1 MIRFALS
8 ARTSTDDLQD
18 PADSLRWQT
27 DVAARLVAPHGEIVT
42 TYHDIDKS
50 RSLPWDR
57 RPEASRILRDL
68 KDMNRGW
75 DALVIAE
82 PQRAFSGT
90 QFEGILFQFA
100 HYGVGLWVPEL
111 GGAVDIDND
120 GHYMALSNYGTMSR
134 AERNRTRLRVANAV
148 RAHAQA
154 GRWLGGR
161 PPYGYLI
168 ADHGPHSNPSKAA
181 SGARLH
187 QLAPDPVTAPV
198 VQRIYNS
205 YLAGAG
211 YKQIATVLTN
221 EGILSP
227 SAHDR
232 RRNSHRSGHA
242 WAMSAVRSILANPRY
257 LGYHV
262 SGRTKKADVLL
273 DPDSPAL
280 GHVTQQQW
288 QDRAEW
294 VTASVQTYDAIVDEV
309 TWHRVAALIAANSR
323 TKAVTPA
330 KRRSHSGVRRAVPSR
345 YPLAGLVVCDC
356 CGKKLQGNLV
366 RGHAFYRC
374 KVSSDY
380 PVAVNDHPRTLAV
393 REDRLLPHVDAWLCG
408 LFAPEHI
415 EATAAQIVDVDSQG
429 HREDPAITRAR
440 ATLTEC
446 ERKLSKHLDG
456 LEAGIPAD
464 VIASRIA
471 ATQREKDTAQS
482 VLATAPPAPRP
493 LSLDEVVETL
503 TALRDLPEL
512 LGRIEQADRAALYQ
526 ALGLTVRY
534 RRIGSTEEVQLTST
548 LRSVDLERVAENGD
562 ARNSQVPGL
571 QGVDLER
578 VGGGT

>member
-111 GGAVDIDND
+111 GGAVDINND

-198 VQRIYNS
+198 VQRIYDS

-211 YKQIATVLTN
+211 YKQIATALTN
-221 EGILSP
+221 EAVPSP

-232 RRNSHRSGHA
+232 TRNSHRSGHG
-242 WAMSAVRSILANPRY
+242 WAMSAVRSILAKATKSVALLIQRDGNKIFVPVR
-257 LGYHV
+257 LG
-262 SGRTKKADVLL
+262 
-273 DPDSPAL
+273 
-280 GHVTQQQW
+280 
-288 QDRAEW
+288 
-294 VTASVQTYDAIVDEV
+294 
-309 TWHRVAALIAANSR
+309 
-323 TKAVTPA
+323 
-330 KRRSHSGVRRAVPSR
+330 
-345 YPLAGLVVCDC
+345 
-356 CGKKLQGNLV
+356 
-366 RGHAFYRC
+366 
-374 KVSSDY
+374 
-380 PVAVNDHPRTLAV
+380 
-393 REDRLLPHVDAWLCG
+393 
-408 LFAPEHI
+408 
-415 EATAAQIVDVDSQG
+415 
-429 HREDPAITRAR
+429 
-440 ATLTEC
+440 
-446 ERKLSKHLDG
+446 
-456 LEAGIPAD
+456 
-464 VIASRIA
+464 
-471 ATQREKDTAQS
+471 
-482 VLATAPPAPRP
+482 
-493 LSLDEVVETL
+493 
-503 TALRDLPEL
+503 
-512 LGRIEQADRAALYQ
+512 
-526 ALGLTVRY
+526 
-534 RRIGSTEEVQLTST
+534 
-548 LRSVDLERVAENGD
+548 
-562 ARNSQVPGL
+562 
-571 QGVDLER
+571 
-578 VGGGT
+578 

>member
-68 KDMNRGW
+68 KDRNRGW

-111 GGAVDIDND
+111 GGAVDINND

-168 ADHGPHSNPSKAA
+168 ADRGPHSNPSKAA

-187 QLAPDPVTAPV
+187 QLAPDPGTAPV
-198 VQRIYNS
+198 VDRIYAM

-221 EGILSP
+221 EGVPCP

-232 RRNSHRSGHA
+232 ARNSHRPGHA
-242 WAMSAVRSILANPRY
+242 WAMSVVRTILTNPRY

-262 SGRTKKADVLL
+262 SGRTKKADLLL
-273 DPDSPAL
+273 DPDVPAL
-280 GHVTQQQW
+280 GHVTRQQW
-288 QDRAEW
+288 QPRAEW
-294 VTASVQTYDAIVDEV
+294 VTASVQTYDAIVDES
-309 TWHRVAALIAANSR
+309 TWHRVQALVAANTRSN
-323 TKAVTPA
+323 AVTPG
-330 KRRSHSGVRRAVPSR
+330 RRKTHVGVRHAEPSR

-356 CGKKLQGNLV
+356 CGKKLQGNMV
-366 RGHAFYRC
+366 RGNALYRC
-374 KVSSDY
+374 FRSNDY
-380 PVAVNDHPRTLAV
+380 AVPLNDHPPSLSV
-393 REDRLLPHVDAWLCG
+393 REDRLLPHVDGWLSEMY
-408 LFAPEHI
+408 APERI
-415 EATAAQIVDVDSQG
+415 AATAQEVVVADASRN
-429 HREDPAITRAR
+429 REDPAITRAR
-440 ATLTEC
+440 ATVVEC
-446 ERKLSKHLDG
+446 DRKLAKHLDG

-471 ATQREKDTAQS
+471 ATQREKAAAET
-482 VLATAPPAPRP
+482 VLALAPPAPQA
-493 LSLDEVVETL
+493 LTFDEVVETL
-503 TALRDLPEL
+503 TMLRNLSEL
-512 LGRIEQADRAALYQ
+512 LEVIEQADRAALYQ
-526 ALGLTVRY
+526 ALGLTVQY
-534 RRIGSTEEVQLTST
+534 RRVGASEQVKLTST
-548 LRSVDLERVAENGD
+548 LVGVALERVGEPTGNFAPRHPNP
-562 ARNSQVPGL
+562 R
-571 QGVDLER
+571 GVELER

>member
-1 MIRFALS
+1 MIRFALY

-27 DVAARLVAPHGEIVT
+27 DAAKRLIAPHGEIVT
-42 TYHDIDKS
+42 TWHDVDKS

-68 KDMNRGW
+68 KNPSRGW

-111 GGAVDIDND
+111 GGPVNIDND

-161 PPYGYLI
+161 PPYGYQL
-168 ADHGPHSNPSKAA
+168 ADLGPHPNPSKAA
-181 SGARLH
+181 SGVRLH
-187 QLAPDPVTAPV
+187 QLAPDTEAAPV
-198 VQRIYNS
+198 VRRIFDM

-221 EGILSP
+221 EGVPCP

-232 RRNSHRSGHA
+232 ARNSHRPGHA
-242 WAMSAVRSILANPRY
+242 WAMSVVRTILSNPRY

-262 SGRTKKADVLL
+262 SGRTKKADVLV
-273 DPDSPAL
+273 DPDAPAL
-280 GHVTQQQW
+280 GHITRQQW
-288 QDRAEW
+288 QSRAEW
-294 VTASVQTYDAIVDEV
+294 VTASVQTYEPIVDKT
-309 TWHRVAALIAANSR
+309 TWHRVQALIASNTRSN
-323 TKAVTPA
+323 AVTSG
-330 KRRSHSGVRRAVPSR
+330 RRRTHAGVRRAEASR
-345 YPLAGLVVCDC
+345 YPLAGLVICDC
-356 CGKKLQGNLV
+356 CGKKLQGNMV
-366 RGHAFYRC
+366 RGQALYRC
-374 KVSSDY
+374 YVSADY
-380 PVAVNDHPRTLAV
+380 PVAVNDHPPSLSV
-393 REDRLLPHVDAWLCG
+393 REDRLLPHVDAWLAD
-408 LFAPEHI
+408 LFAPHRVK
-415 EATAAQIVDVDSQG
+415 ATAALVVQADAEG
-429 HREDPAITRAR
+429 HREDPAIARAR
-440 ATLTEC
+440 TALVEC
-446 ERKLSKHLDG
+446 ERKLAKHLDG

-471 ATQREKDTAQS
+471 AAQREKAAAEA
-482 VLATAPPAPRP
+482 VLALAPPAPDA
-493 LSLDEVVETL
+493 LSEDQVVD
-503 TALRDLPEL
+503 ALSALHTVPDLL
-512 LGRIEQADRAALYQ
+512 ASIDQADRAALYQ
-526 ALGLTVRY
+526 ALGLTVTY
-534 RRIGSTEEVQLTST
+534 RRVGASEQVRLQATLTSAT
-548 LRSVDLERVAENGD
+548 MEHAGKTTES
-562 ARNSQVPGL
+562 PGQ
-571 QGVDLER
+571 QGVELER